1 VIATRSDTKK
11 GRTYSGGI
19 IPPGEKYT
27 SVTTILGAVGK
38 PALVAWSAKVE
49 REMVIEAA
57 AKLYAED
64 KALTAPGFILSLN
77 GLLGTEKAHSREL
90 AKAGQIGI
98 NIHEL
103 VEWSLRAE
111 LLQNVG
117 KSPILGEQ
125 AAWGYQAFQKWRYK
139 QNLKPIAVEQT
150 VACHCHRIAGTM
162 DLFCTLDGVETVC
175 DWKSGKRVYWE
186 AKMQNAAYRH
196 CARAMGLGDPQ
207 KGLVLRLPK
216 IIGDPDFEAVDAGDE
231 AYYFERFLHVKDTW
245 EQIQKEE
252 SNAGY

>member
-1 VIATRSDTKK
+1 
-11 GRTYSGGI
+11 
-19 IPPGEKYT
+19 
-27 SVTTILGAVGK
+27 
-38 PALVAWSAKVE
+38 
-49 REMVIEAA
+49 
-57 AKLYAED
+57 
-64 KALTAPGFILSLN
+64 
-77 GLLGTEKAHSREL
+77 
-90 AKAGQIGI
+90 
-98 NIHEL
+98 
-103 VEWSLRAE
+103 
-111 LLQNVG
+111 
-117 KSPILGEQ
+117 
-125 AAWGYQAFQKWRYK
+125 
-139 QNLKPIAVEQT
+139 
-150 VACHCHRIAGTM
+150 M

-207 KGLVLRLPK
+207 KSLVLRLPK